1 MEKQHWARR
10 IRAYRKLKG
19 YTQQSFA
26 NELGVSV
33 SLLGDVE
40 RGTRIPDEEF
50 IEKVTEALG
59 ISKNELQSG

>member
-59 ISKNELQSG
+59 ISKHELQSG